1 MKTRYIV
8 GITYFTENGKELA
21 KRLKDNCPNVFF
33 EEKPDV
39 LELSLWVKQ
48 CFYERIPL
56 VFICATGIA
65 VRIIAPFVE
74 NKLSDSPVIVM
85 DELGENV
92 IPILSGHFG
101 GANEIAKDLADALS
115 ANAIITT
122 ATDLHQAFSV
132 DVFARKNGLRILD
145 KDGIKVVASKT
156 LKQEG
161 IQITSSF
168 PYSVEGNLP
177 KNVEISH
184 DSASVPTDVYLSDEA
199 QEGFTL
205 IPKRL
210 VLGMGCK
217 KNKSFEELLEFIKSE
232 FSLEE
237 LRQNLYGIATIDVKE
252 NEVGLM
258 KLAQFL
264 GAKFMT
270 YTGEELRSVE
280 GGFPESPFV
289 EETVGVSNVCE
300 RAAVLGAGLKERNLV
315 LEKKTGNGMTLAA
328 AKRSEIHLS
337 F

>member
-1 MKTRYIV
+1 M
-8 GITYFTENGKELA
+8 
-21 KRLKDNCPNVFF
+21 
-33 EEKPDV
+33 
-39 LELSLWVKQ
+39 
-48 CFYERIPL
+48 
-56 VFICATGIA
+56 
-65 VRIIAPFVE
+65 
-74 NKLSDSPVIVM
+74 
-85 DELGENV
+85 
-92 IPILSGHFG
+92 
-101 GANEIAKDLADALS
+101 
-115 ANAIITT
+115 
-122 ATDLHQAFSV
+122 
-132 DVFARKNGLRILD
+132 
-145 KDGIKVVASKT
+145 VASKT

-168 PYSVEGNLP
+168 PYSVEGKLP

-184 DSASVPTDVYLSDEA
+184 DSASTPIDVYLSDEA

-217 KNKSFEELLEFIKSE
+217 KNKSFEELLEFVKSE